1 MASFLDKL
9 LPEAK
14 RHEVLPN
21 RTETGRLQTL
31 EGIQN
36 AFRLRKEG
44 PKSSDR
50 IYLTHLEMLKFL
62 NTVL

>member
-14 RHEVLPN
+14 RHEVLPK
-21 RTETGRLQTL
+21 RTETGRFQTPRRDSEL
-31 EGIQN
+31 LL
-36 AFRLRKEG
+36 FRLKKER

-50 IYLTHLEMLKFL
+50 IYNPSL
-62 NTVL
+62 NAYNL

>member
-14 RHEVLPN
+14 RHEVLPK
-21 RTETGRLQTL
+21 RTETGGFQTL

-36 AFRLRKEG
+36 AFSLRGKAQNLVIE
-44 PKSSDR
+44 
-50 IYLTHLEMLKFL
+50 IYI
-62 NTVL
+62 

>member
-14 RHEVLPN
+14 RHEVLPK
-21 RTETGRLQTL
+21 RTETGRFQTL
-31 EGIQN
+31 RRDSELLLC
-36 AFRLRKEG
+36 RLKKEG

-50 IYLTHLEMLKFL
+50 IYLTHL
-62 NTVL
+62 